1 LLVEHGVSPT
11 PSLTDTRADAELIS
25 AVRGGDTAAYGEL
38 YARHCDAAHRL
49 ARQLVRGGDT
59 DDLVSEAF
67 AKVLVVLQR
76 GGGPDLAFRAYLLTS
91 VRRLHVDRIRQ
102 TRRLHTTD
110 DLTPF
115 DPGVPF
121 RDTAVEG
128 FESGAAARA
137 FASLPERWQL
147 VLWHTEV
154 EGQKPAEV
162 APLLGI
168 SANSV
173 AALAYRAREGL
184 REAFLSMH
192 VQDLDDA
199 DCEWT
204 HQHLGAFVRG
214 GLSKRD
220 SAKVRAHLN
229 ECRRC
234 TAIYVELTDVNAG
247 LAALLG
253 PLVLGSAAAA
263 YLHGTTPVHVIAL
276 PLLHR
281 ARDLVAGHV
290 PASIASGVAASV
302 VLGSVFVVGL
312 HHDGPRQGGSATTA
326 TTKVADVPVQQRAVA
341 SPPAFRRTLRP
352 SGQHPSRPAAGTA
365 PAPAQ
370 APAPAPAN
378 APAAATPPSGAGPS
392 SSPSQPAGVSHHPGG
407 TGSGDPGGQGQG
419 GQPSSSGSDL
429 GVRVSVTQHGQ
440 GSYQLTATVTGAS
453 IDHRGTLRI
462 GTSTGSA
469 LVVHDARCSG
479 GPSSAVCTVS
489 SSPTTIALQANA
501 PHAGAVTFT
510 LTPAGGLVDADP
522 TNNIVVV
529 ALT

>member
-1 LLVEHGVSPT
+1 MSHTS
-11 PSLTDTRADAELIS
+11 SLTDARGDAELIS

-38 YARHCDAAHRL
+38 YARHSEAAHRL
-49 ARQLVRGGDT
+49 ARQLVRGRDT

-67 AKVLVVLQR
+67 AKVLAVLQR

-91 VRRLHVDRIRQ
+91 LRRLHVDRIRQ
-102 TRRLHTTD
+102 QQRVHHTD

-137 FASLPERWQL
+137 FASLPERWQV

-204 HQHLGAFVRG
+204 HQHLGAHVRG

-220 SAKVRAHLN
+220 AGKVRAHLDQ
-229 ECRRC
+229 CRRC
-234 TAIYVELTDVNAG
+234 AAIYLELTEVNAG
-247 LAALLG
+247 LAAVLG
-253 PLVLGSAAAA
+253 PLVLGAAAA
-263 YLHGTTPVHVIAL
+263 GYLSGTTPVNVTAL

-281 ARDLVAGHV
+281 ARDVVTGHV
-290 PASIASGVAASV
+290 PASVAAGVAASV
-302 VLGSVFVVGL
+302 VLGSVFVLGQHRHEQPTTAPATRTSDTGAPAPQRTVRQPL
-312 HHDGPRQGGSATTA
+312 EIHRQGDHHQRHRSPGATAGPAAAPSAPTSSG
-326 TTKVADVPVQQRAVA
+326 PA
-341 SPPAFRRTLRP
+341 SPPVSP
-352 SGQHPSRPAAGTA
+352 TA
-365 PAPAQ
+365 PTPL
-370 APAPAPAN
+370 PPGPV
-378 APAAATPPSGAGPS
+378 PPGGSDEETGHSGPRPGPPPSSGL
-392 SSPSQPAGVSHHPGG
+392 GVSVSVHRH
-407 TGSGDPGGQGQG
+407 DQG
-419 GQPSSSGSDL
+419 GYDL
-429 GVRVSVTQHGQ
+429 TV
-440 GSYQLTATVTGAS
+440 TVTGANG
-453 IDHRGTLRI
+453 DHQVK
-462 GTSTGSA
+462 A
-469 LVVHDARCSG
+469 HV
-479 GPSSAVCTVS
+479 P
-489 SSPTTIALQANA
+489 
-501 PHAGAVTFT
+501 
-510 LTPAGGLVDADP
+510 
-522 TNNIVVV
+522 
-529 ALT
+529 